1 MNEKANIKEALSLL
15 ESALNI
21 LRDGVIPK
29 DGEEDTV
36 DDWIEDYGEFLRHN
50 VDAMAR
56 RRS

>member
-50 VDAMAR
+50 AEPTDPA
-56 RRS
+56 